1 MVEWKTPDGNSGFS
15 VSLHSVNFFFMPNTL
30 AFISGSEIIIVFFVV
45 LLLFGADKIP
55 DIARTLGKGMKE
67 FRKVTNEIKR
77 EFDSSTSDFKTDIED
92 LKKGID
98 TTKEDLTGGM
108 RSYIKD
114 SGIEED
120 IKGIKDNLK
129 G

>member
-1 MVEWKTPDGNSGFS
+1 
-15 VSLHSVNFFFMPNTL
+15 MPNTL

-108 RSYIKD
+108 RSYIKE

-120 IKGIKDNLK
+120 VKGIQENLK

>member
-1 MVEWKTPDGNSGFS
+1 
-15 VSLHSVNFFFMPNTL
+15 MPYSL
-30 AFISGSEIIIVFFVV
+30 AFISGGEIIVIFFVI

-55 DIARTLGKGMKE
+55 EVARMMGKGMRE
-67 FRKVTNEIKR
+67 FRKVTGEIKK
-77 EFDSSTSDFKTDIED
+77 EFDNNTSDFKSDIDE
-92 LKKGID
+92 LKHGID
-98 TTKEDLTGGM
+98 DAKDDLTGGM

-120 IKGIKDNLK
+120 VNEIEDNLK

>member
-1 MVEWKTPDGNSGFS
+1 
-15 VSLHSVNFFFMPNTL
+15 MPNTL

>member
-1 MVEWKTPDGNSGFS
+1 V
-15 VSLHSVNFFFMPNTL
+15 
-30 AFISGSEIIIVFFVV
+30 I

-67 FRKVTNEIKR
+67 FRKVTGEIKK
-77 EFDSSTSDFKTDIED
+77 EFESGTSDFKSDIDD

-98 TTKEDLTGGM
+98 DTKDDLTGGM

-120 IKGIKDNLK
+120 VSKIKDNLK